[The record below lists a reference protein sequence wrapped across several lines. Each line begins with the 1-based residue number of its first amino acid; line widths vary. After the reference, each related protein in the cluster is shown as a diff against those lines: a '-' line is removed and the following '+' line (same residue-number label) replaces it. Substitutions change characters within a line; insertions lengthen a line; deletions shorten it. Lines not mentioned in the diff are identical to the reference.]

1 MQAVVKAPR
10 INVTISG
17 HGTRNVVHE
26 LKKSITGLTVR
37 FIPDDVDPWIDEPI
51 TTADEQEAIN
61 PFSTLWYQKTVK
73 GITPGKRLDAERFK
87 RSLTQT
93 KLSEIT
99 GIPQHHISEME
110 NGKRPI
116 GKEMAKKL
124 AKAFKLD
131 YRVFL

>member
-17 HGTRNVVHE
+17 HGTKSVVRALE
-26 LKKSITGLTVR
+26 KRIAGLQVR
-37 FIPDDVDPWIDEPI
+37 FIANDVDPWIDEPI
-51 TTADEQEAIN
+51 TRADEQEAIN
-61 PFSTLWYQKTVK
+61 PFSTEWYRKTVK
-73 GITPGKRLDAERFK
+73 DITPGKRLDAERFK
-87 RSLTQT
+87 RSMTQT
-93 KLSEIT
+93 GLSELT

-116 GKEMAKKL
+116 GKESAKKL
-124 AKAFKLD
+124 ATVFKVD

>member
-17 HGTRNVVHE
+17 HGTRNVVRE
-26 LKKSITGLTVR
+26 LEKSITGLHVR
-37 FIPDDVDPWIDEPI
+37 FIPDDIDPWIDEPI
-51 TTADEQEAIN
+51 TKADEQDAVN

-87 RSLTQT
+87 RSMTQI
-93 KLSEIT
+93 KLSELSS
-99 GIPQHHISEME
+99 IPQHHISEIE

-124 AKAFKLD
+124 AKVFKVD